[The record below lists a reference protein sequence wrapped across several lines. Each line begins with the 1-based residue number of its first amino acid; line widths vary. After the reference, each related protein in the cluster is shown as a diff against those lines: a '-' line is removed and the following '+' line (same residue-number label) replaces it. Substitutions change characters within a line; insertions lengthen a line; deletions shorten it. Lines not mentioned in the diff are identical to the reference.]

1 MVADD
6 LAMRPAWPVE
16 AAGTTFRHRLDE
28 IVPIIY
34 PCLRL
39 LASRELRREAPGHT
53 LQTTALAHEAYLSL
67 ARQRRWDGLTRGQI
81 LAVAAIT
88 MRRIL
93 TDHARRRLA
102 RKRGGGMPKLR
113 TDALKN
119 LPGADRGVDVLELD
133 EALTRLAQ
141 FDPRQARILE
151 LRAFGGM
158 TLAEIADEL
167 GVSLSTV
174 KREWKVARAWLYREL
189 REDAGDGP

>member
-1 MVADD
+1 M
-6 LAMRPAWPVE
+6 
-16 AAGTTFRHRLDE
+16 
-28 IVPIIY
+28 
-34 PCLRL
+34 
-39 LASRELRREAPGHT
+39 ASRELRREAPGHT

-158 TLAEIADEL
+158 TLAEIADEI